1 MNLLP
6 AVSVG
11 RDIGVTMIGYSAL
24 CLRVLWKDRTRRGAL
39 RSLAFDRIMEDP
51 KAMDEM
57 GGRTGI
63 TRPQVALSWV
73 ESKGWRV
80 QGSIESKG

>member
-1 MNLLP
+1 MDLLP

-11 RDIGVTMIGYSAL
+11 RDIGVTTIGYSAL
-24 CLRVLWKDRTRRGAL
+24 GLRVLWKDRTRRGAL
-39 RSLAFDRIMEDP
+39 RSLAFDRILEDP

-57 GGRTGI
+57 GGMTAI

-73 ESKGWRV
+73 QSKG
-80 QGSIESKG
+80 

>member
-1 MNLLP
+1 MDLLS
-6 AVSVG
+6 AVSLG
-11 RDIGVTMIGYSAL
+11 RDIGATIIGYSAL
-24 CLRVLWKDRTRRGAL
+24 GLRVLWKDRTRRGAL
-39 RSLAFDRIMEDP
+39 WSLAFDWILEDP

-80 QGSIESKG
+80 QGSIKS

>member
-1 MNLLP
+1 MDVLP

-11 RDIGVTMIGYSAL
+11 RDIGVMTIGYSAL
-24 CLRVLWKDRTRRGAL
+24 CLWVLWKDRTRRGAL
-39 RSLAFDRIMEDP
+39 RSLAFDRILEDTG
-51 KAMDEM
+51 AMDEL

-73 ESKGWRV
+73 ESKSWGV
-80 QGSIESKG
+80 QGSIKS

>member
-1 MNLLP
+1 MDVLP

-24 CLRVLWKDRTRRGAL
+24 GLRVLWKDRTRRGAL

-80 QGSIESKG
+80 QGSIKS